1 MIDEPE
7 AIDRE
12 PRDVKGVVLCA
23 RAADAQSPAGQL
35 RGAAKDATFGNFEK
49 DGCFLKRAA
58 FAVLSSGV
66 PAATLDM
73 TPEITRR
80 ELPEGRLDSQPAP
93 LGKERKRVPERA
105 SQV

>member
-1 MIDEPE
+1 M
-7 AIDRE
+7 
-12 PRDVKGVVLCA
+12 
-23 RAADAQSPAGQL
+23 
-35 RGAAKDATFGNFEK
+35 
-49 DGCFLKRAA
+49 KRAA

-93 LGKERKRVPERA
+93 LGKERKRAPERA